1 MPPASA
7 AWQVM
12 YCGIAPCAAETPV
25 ARVRHDGVGRIPR
38 TRLAWDVQGWSAMRC
53 LITGGAGFIG
63 SHLVQHLVAAGHD
76 VVVLD
81 DLSTGRRENLTPVAD
96 RIRLLVGS
104 VTDVEMCGRAM
115 EGVDCVLHH
124 AAVTSVERSVREPLA
139 AHEVNTTG
147 TVNVLLATG
156 DAGVRRVVFAGST
169 SAYGNPADLPNHE
182 DDRTH
187 PLSPYAA
194 SKLAAEQ
201 YCQAFQ
207 ATYGLEPVV
216 LRYFNIF
223 GPRQDPNSQYAAVVP
238 RFITMAL
245 RGERPT
251 IYGDGGQTRDFVYV
265 ANVVH
270 ANMLASRAPAAQVA
284 GQVFNVGC
292 GRSISVTELWR
303 CIQDLVGVDL
313 EPVYVQGRAGEV
325 RDSLASI
332 DKARDL
338 IGYQPVVSFEEGL
351 RRTVAHYRLAGVGRR
366 RTEPRGV
373 RRAQL
378 LGASNVS
385 VD

>member
-1 MPPASA
+1 
-7 AWQVM
+7 
-12 YCGIAPCAAETPV
+12 
-25 ARVRHDGVGRIPR
+25 
-38 TRLAWDVQGWSAMRC
+38 MRY
-53 LITGGAGFIG
+53 LVTGGAGFIG

-147 TVNVLLATG
+147 TVNVLLAAG

-201 YCQAFQ
+201 YCEAFQ

-223 GPRQDPNSQYAAVVP
+223 GPRQDPKSQYAAVIP
-238 RFITMAL
+238 RFITAAL
-245 RGERPT
+245 RGESPT

-270 ANMLASRAPAAQVA
+270 ANMLASRAPADQVA

-292 GRSISVTELWR
+292 GRAISVNELWQSIR
-303 CIQDLVGVDL
+303 ELVGTDV
-313 EPVYVQGRAGEV
+313 EPEYVEGRAGEV
-325 RDSLASI
+325 RDSLAAI
-332 DKARDL
+332 EKAREL
-338 IGYQPVVSFEEGL
+338 FGYGEVVSFEEGL
-351 RRTVAHYRLAGVGRR
+351 RQTIAYYGNTVVGRR

-373 RRAQL
+373 ARRAL
-378 LGASNVS
+378 LLEPS
-385 VD
+385 

>member
-1 MPPASA
+1 
-7 AWQVM
+7 
-12 YCGIAPCAAETPV
+12 
-25 ARVRHDGVGRIPR
+25 
-38 TRLAWDVQGWSAMRC
+38 MRY
-53 LITGGAGFIG
+53 LVTGGAGFIG
-63 SHLVQHLVAAGHD
+63 SHLVHHLVAAGHD

-104 VTDVEMCGRAM
+104 VTDAAMCQRAM

-147 TVNVLLATG
+147 TVNVLLAAG

-270 ANMLASRAPAAQVA
+270 ANLLASRAPAAQVA

-313 EPVYVQGRAGEV
+313 EPVYVAGRAGEV

-338 IGYQPVVSFEEGL
+338 IGYQPVVRFAEGL
-351 RRTVAHYRLAGVGRR
+351 RRTVAHYQLAGVGRR
-366 RTEPRGV
+366 RTEPRGL

>member
-1 MPPASA
+1 
-7 AWQVM
+7 
-12 YCGIAPCAAETPV
+12 
-25 ARVRHDGVGRIPR
+25 
-38 TRLAWDVQGWSAMRC
+38 MRY
-53 LITGGAGFIG
+53 LVTGGAGFIG
-63 SHLVQHLVAAGHD
+63 SHLVHHLVAAGHD

-96 RIRLLVGS
+96 RLRLLVGS
-104 VTDVEMCGRAM
+104 VTDAEMCRRAM

-139 AHEVNTTG
+139 AHAVNATG
-147 TVNVLLATG
+147 TVNVLLAAG

-201 YCQAFQ
+201 YCEAFQ

-223 GPRQDPNSQYAAVVP
+223 GPRQDPKSQYAAVIP
-238 RFITMAL
+238 RFITAAL
-245 RGERPT
+245 RGESPT

-284 GQVFNVGC
+284 GHAVEHLAQLIQAERLAQHRPLRPQQVVARLCRDRVARREDDAALAAPPFDPQLLKQVEAAVRFVEVHVHDQRVVGR
-292 GRSISVTELWR
+292 GRLGELPPR
-303 CIQDLVGVDL
+303 VVVPRHAGDLV
-313 EPVYVQGRAGEV
+313 A
-325 RDSLASI
+325 
-332 DKARDL
+332 
-338 IGYQPVVSFEEGL
+338 QPFREQHH
-351 RRTVAHYRLAGVGRR
+351 AAPHA
-366 RTEPRGV
+366 
-373 RRAQL
+373 L
-378 LGASNVS
+378 LVF
-385 VD
+385 DHEHP

>member
-1 MPPASA
+1 
-7 AWQVM
+7 
-12 YCGIAPCAAETPV
+12 
-25 ARVRHDGVGRIPR
+25 
-38 TRLAWDVQGWSAMRC
+38 MRY

-63 SHLVQHLVAAGHD
+63 SHLAQHLVGAGHE

-81 DLSTGRRENLTPVAD
+81 DLSTGRRENLVPVAD
-96 RIRLLVGS
+96 RVHLIVGS
-104 VTDVEMCGRAM
+104 VTDPDTCRRALD
-115 EGVDCVLHH
+115 GVDCVLHQ

-139 AHEVNTTG
+139 THGVNATG
-147 TVNVLLATG
+147 TVNLLLAAG
-156 DAGVRRVVFAGST
+156 EAGVRRVVFAGST
-169 SAYGNPADLPNHE
+169 SAYGNPVGLPNSE
-182 DDRTH
+182 DDPTR

-201 YCQAFQ
+201 YCQAFH

-238 RFITMAL
+238 RFITLAL

-270 ANMLASRAPAAQVA
+270 ANLLASRAPAAQVA

-303 CIQDLVGVDL
+303 CIRDLVGVDL
-313 EPVYVQGRAGEV
+313 EPVYVAGRAGEV

-338 IGYQPVVSFEEGL
+338 IGYQPLVSFEEGL
-351 RRTVAHYRLAGVGRR
+351 RRTVAHYQLAGVGRR

-378 LGASNVS
+378 FGASNVS

>member
-1 MPPASA
+1 
-7 AWQVM
+7 
-12 YCGIAPCAAETPV
+12 
-25 ARVRHDGVGRIPR
+25 
-38 TRLAWDVQGWSAMRC
+38 MRY
-53 LITGGAGFIG
+53 LVTGGAGFIG
-63 SHLVQHLVAAGHD
+63 SHLVHHLVAAGHE

-81 DLSTGRRENLTPVAD
+81 DLSTGRRENLTPVWD

-104 VTDVEMCGRAM
+104 VTDAEMCRRAM

-139 AHEVNTTG
+139 AHAVNATG
-147 TVNVLLATG
+147 TVNVLLAAG

-201 YCQAFQ
+201 YCEAFQ

-223 GPRQDPNSQYAAVVP
+223 GPRQDPKSQYAAVIP
-238 RFITMAL
+238 RFITAAL
-245 RGERPT
+245 RGESPT

-270 ANMLASRAPAAQVA
+270 ANMLASRAPADQVA

-292 GRSISVTELWR
+292 GRAISVNELWQSIR
-303 CIQDLVGVDL
+303 ELVGTDV
-313 EPVYVQGRAGEV
+313 EPEYVEGRAGEV
-325 RDSLASI
+325 RDSLAAI
-332 DKARDL
+332 EKAREL
-338 IGYQPVVSFEEGL
+338 FGYSEVVSFEDGL
-351 RRTVAHYRLAGVGRR
+351 RQTIAYYGHTVVGRR

-373 RRAQL
+373 ARRAL
-378 LGASNVS
+378 LLEPS
-385 VD
+385 

>member
-1 MPPASA
+1 
-7 AWQVM
+7 
-12 YCGIAPCAAETPV
+12 
-25 ARVRHDGVGRIPR
+25 
-38 TRLAWDVQGWSAMRC
+38 MRY
-53 LITGGAGFIG
+53 LVTGGAGFIG
-63 SHLVQHLVAAGHD
+63 SHFVQHLVAAGHD

-81 DLSTGRRENLTPVAD
+81 DLSTGRRENLTRLAD
-96 RIRLLVGS
+96 RLRLLVGS
-104 VTDVEMCGRAM
+104 VTDAEMCRRAM

-139 AHEVNTTG
+139 AHAVNATG
-147 TVNVLLATG
+147 TVNVLLAAG

-201 YCQAFQ
+201 YCEAFQ

-223 GPRQDPNSQYAAVVP
+223 GPRQDPKSQYAAVIP
-238 RFITMAL
+238 RFITAAL
-245 RGERPT
+245 RGESPT

-270 ANMLASRAPAAQVA
+270 ANMLASRAPADQVA

-292 GRSISVTELWR
+292 GRAISVNELWQSIR
-303 CIQDLVGVDL
+303 ELVGTDV
-313 EPVYVQGRAGEV
+313 EPEYVEGRAGEG
-325 RDSLASI
+325 RDWLAGS
-332 DKARDL
+332 
-338 IGYQPVVSFEEGL
+338 EEG
-351 RRTVAHYRLAGVGRR
+351 
-366 RTEPRGV
+366 
-373 RRAQL
+373 
-378 LGASNVS
+378 
-385 VD
+385 